1 MNFAESKALDYD
13 FDSRGWEKA
22 DSPEEADLVLLNTC
36 SVRQTAESRIW
47 GRIGFYK
54 HLKEEKDFVLGITGC
69 MAERLK
75 KEIKAKAPA
84 VDMVIGNFNKDILLS
99 YLENHD
105 RNFWNDDLVEERE
118 YAFRDVHVGENDFKA
133 LVPIMHG
140 CNNFCSYCIVPY
152 VRGREVSRSPESVLK
167 ELYTLEEK
175 GIKEVTFLGQNVN
188 SYNYIYA
195 DGRKVSFTDLLRIV
209 LENIKGIQWFRF
221 ISSHP
226 KDVPEDLI
234 QIIADEERVCSHI
247 HLAVQHG
254 SDSVLKRMNRGY
266 TRSGFLKLV
275 DFMKTRI
282 ADLSLTTDLLIGF
295 PGESPEDLALTID
308 LMEEV
313 RFDDAFT
320 YYYNPREGTKAFSF
334 TDALPEEVKRKR
346 LAEVIEVQ
354 REISRNIKRKRVGKV
369 EQVLVE
375 GVSRN
380 NSKELLGRT
389 SRNEMVVFPAE
400 KDFIGEFAEVLLKEL
415 QGNTYRGVLV

>member
-36 SVRQTAESRIW
+36 SVRQTAENRIW

-105 RNFWNDDLVEERE
+105 RNFWNDDLVEDRE

-195 DGRKVSFTDLLRIV
+195 DGRKVSFTGLLRIV

-313 RFDDAFT
+313 GFDDAFT

-334 TDALPEEVKRKR
+334 KDALPEEVKRKR
-346 LAEVIEVQ
+346 LAEVIDVQ
-354 REISRNIKRKRVGKV
+354 RKISRNIKRKRVGKV

-380 NSKELLGRT
+380 NSNELLGRT
-389 SRNEMVVFPAE
+389 SRNEMVVFPAK

>member
-75 KEIKAKAPA
+75 KEIKAKAPS

-275 DFMKTRI
+275 DSMKTRI
-282 ADLSLTTDLLIGF
+282 GDLSLTTDLLIGF

-334 TDALPEEVKRKR
+334 KDALPEEVKRKR